1 MPLRIIYKDRDVKT
15 FKEKVAFVE
24 KHYGSP
30 LKPYQKLML
39 WVIDK
44 YIDVKNGAEKPH

>member
-1 MPLRIIYKDRDVKT
+1 MPLRIIYKNRGIIT
-15 FKEKVAFVE
+15 FKDKVALVE

-30 LKPYQKLML
+30 LKPYQKFIL

-44 YIDVKNGAEKPH
+44 YTDVKNGAEKPH